1 MRVRRFVCGLMMV
14 GIVCL
19 CGCGGTS
26 TEAPSSPAEV
36 PKASAKK
43 RVDRTHGLITSAP
56 LPDEVE
62 LIYADYKKTP
72 TREGLV
78 AFALP
83 GNAMVEVLIDSG
95 DFSTDEARAAKAKA
109 WFDEQEKLQLGFGF
123 KEVKREMPDLEKLA
137 AGEVATAKFEFIDTQ
152 GKTIIIDLRVFFTK
166 KAYSILCHSSS
177 PEVSKLLTD
186 WAATVKEGPAASK

>member
-1 MRVRRFVCGLMMV
+1 MIMV

-19 CGCGGTS
+19 SGCGGSS
-26 TEAPSSPAEV
+26 TEAPSSPAEG
-36 PKASAKK
+36 PKASTKQ
-43 RVDRTHGLITSAP
+43 RVDRTRGLITAAP
-56 LPDEVE
+56 LPDEIE
-62 LIYADYKKTP
+62 LLYAEYKKTP
-72 TREGLV
+72 TREGFA

-83 GNAMVEVLIDSG
+83 GNSRVEVLIDSG
-95 DFSTDEARAAKAKA
+95 DFSTDEARAAKAKS
-109 WFDEQEKLQLGFGF
+109 WFDEQEQLQLGFGF

-152 GKTIIIDLRVFFTK
+152 GKTVIIDLRVFFTK

-186 WAATVKEGPAASK
+186 WAATVKEGPAAGK